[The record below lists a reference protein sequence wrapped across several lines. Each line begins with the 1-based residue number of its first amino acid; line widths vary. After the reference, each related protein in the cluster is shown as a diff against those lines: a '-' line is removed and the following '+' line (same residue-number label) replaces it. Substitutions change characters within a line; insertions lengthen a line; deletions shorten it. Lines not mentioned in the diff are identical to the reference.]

1 MTIRDEHM
9 KQEIRELTPLD
20 ADYPERLRNI
30 PNPPRTLYVR
40 GTLPP
45 DSMPTVAIIG
55 ARSASDYGLQ
65 VARSF
70 GRALAMQGVGI
81 VSGMAAGIDS
91 AGQWGAV
98 DAEAKTYAVFGCGLN
113 VCYPARNYL
122 LYDKILQYGGG
133 AISELPLDTPPIGSQ
148 FASRNR
154 IIAGLA
160 DAILVLEAR
169 ERSGTFITV
178 GDALDQGKQIFALPG
193 RVTDGLS
200 KGCHQLIRQGA
211 ELLTSPEDVL
221 EYLHLTHH
229 KEQCILEKDCSM
241 LNKKQKKVYDALEV
255 EAIHLD
261 QLIGKLSMSVQ
272 ELSEILLELEILG
285 FSDSPKLGFYRKR
298 L

>member
-1 MTIRDEHM
+1 MTVRDLHF

-30 PNPPRTLYVR
+30 PDPPRTLYVR
-40 GTLPP
+40 GSLPP
-45 DSMPTVAIIG
+45 DDRPTVAIIG

-70 GRALAMQGVGI
+70 GRALAMQGIGI
-81 VSGMAAGIDS
+81 ISGMAAGIDS

-113 VCYPARNYL
+113 VCYPARNFL
-122 LYDKILQYGGG
+122 LYDKILEYGGG
-133 AISELPLDTPPIGSQ
+133 AISELPLDAPPIGKQ

-160 DAILVLEAR
+160 DAVLVLEAR
-169 ERSGTFITV
+169 EKSGTFITV

-200 KGCHQLIRQGA
+200 KGCNQLIRQGA
-211 ELLTSPEDVL
+211 DILTSPEDVL
-221 EYLHLTHH
+221 EYLHLTYH
-229 KEQCILEKDCSM
+229 KEQQMLEKDVSM
-241 LNKKQKKVYDALEV
+241 LNPKQQRVYAALDV
-255 EAIHLD
+255 KAKHLD

-272 ELSEILLELEILG
+272 ELSSILLELEILG
-285 FSDSPKLGFYRKR
+285 FSESPKLGFYRR
-298 L
+298 RI

>member
-1 MTIRDEHM
+1 MTVRDLHF

-30 PNPPRTLYVR
+30 PDPPRTLYVR
-40 GTLPP
+40 GNLPP
-45 DSMPTVAIIG
+45 DDRPTVAIIG

-70 GRALAMQGVGI
+70 GRALAMQGIGI
-81 VSGMAAGIDS
+81 ISGMAAGIDS
-91 AGQWGAV
+91 AGQWGAI

-122 LYDKILQYGGG
+122 LYDKILEHGGG
-133 AISELPLDTPPIGSQ
+133 AISELPLDAPPIGKQ

-160 DAILVLEAR
+160 DAVLVLEAR
-169 ERSGTFITV
+169 EKSGTFITV

-200 KGCHQLIRQGA
+200 KGCNQLIRQGA
-211 ELLTSPEDVL
+211 DILTIPEDVL
-221 EYLHLTHH
+221 EYLHLTYH
-229 KEQCILEKDCSM
+229 KEQQILEKDASM
-241 LNKKQKKVYDALEV
+241 LNPKQQRVYAALDV
-255 EAIHLD
+255 EAKHLD
-261 QLIGKLSMSVQ
+261 QLIGKLAMSVQ
-272 ELSEILLELEILG
+272 ELSSILLELEILG
-285 FSDSPKLGFYRKR
+285 FCESPKLGFYRR
-298 L
+298 RI

>member
-1 MTIRDEHM
+1 MTVRDLHF

-30 PNPPRTLYVR
+30 PDPPRTLYVR
-40 GTLPP
+40 GSLPP
-45 DSMPTVAIIG
+45 DDRPTVAIIG

-70 GRALAMQGVGI
+70 GRALAMQGIGI
-81 VSGMAAGIDS
+81 ISGMAAGIDS

-113 VCYPARNYL
+113 VCYPARNFL
-122 LYDKILQYGGG
+122 LYDKILEYGGG
-133 AISELPLDTPPIGSQ
+133 AISELPLDAPPIGKQ

-160 DAILVLEAR
+160 DAVLVLEAR
-169 ERSGTFITV
+169 EKSGTFITV

-200 KGCHQLIRQGA
+200 KGCNQLIRQGA
-211 ELLTSPEDVL
+211 DILTSPEDVL
-221 EYLHLTHH
+221 EYLHLTYH
-229 KEQCILEKDCSM
+229 KEQQMLEKDVSM
-241 LNKKQKKVYDALEV
+241 LNPKQQRVYAVLDV
-255 EAIHLD
+255 EAKHLD
-261 QLIGKLSMSVQ
+261 QLIGKLAMSVQ
-272 ELSEILLELEILG
+272 ELSSILLELEILG
-285 FSDSPKLGFYRKR
+285 FCESPKLGFYRR
-298 L
+298 RI

>member
-1 MTIRDEHM
+1 MTVRDLHF

-30 PNPPRTLYVR
+30 PDPPRTLYVR
-40 GTLPP
+40 GSLPP
-45 DSMPTVAIIG
+45 DDRPTVAIIG

-70 GRALAMQGVGI
+70 GRALAMQGIGI
-81 VSGMAAGIDS
+81 ISGMAAGIDS

-122 LYDKILQYGGG
+122 LYDKILEYGGG
-133 AISELPLDTPPIGSQ
+133 AISELPLDAPPIGKQ

-160 DAILVLEAR
+160 DAVLVLEAR
-169 ERSGTFITV
+169 EKSGTFITV

-200 KGCHQLIRQGA
+200 KGCNQLIRQGA
-211 ELLTSPEDVL
+211 DILTSPEDVL
-221 EYLHLTHH
+221 EYLHLTYH
-229 KEQCILEKDCSM
+229 KEQQMFEKDVSM
-241 LNKKQKKVYDALEV
+241 LNPKQQRVYAALDV
-255 EAIHLD
+255 EAKHLD
-261 QLIGKLSMSVQ
+261 QLIGKLAMSVQ
-272 ELSEILLELEILG
+272 GLSSILLELEILG
-285 FSDSPKLGFYRKR
+285 FCESPKLGFYRR
-298 L
+298 RI

>member
-1 MTIRDEHM
+1 MTVRDLHF

-30 PNPPRTLYVR
+30 PDPPRTLYVR
-40 GTLPP
+40 GSLPP
-45 DSMPTVAIIG
+45 DDVPTVAIIG

-70 GRALAMQGVGI
+70 GRALAMQGIGI
-81 VSGMAAGIDS
+81 ISGMAAGIDS

-133 AISELPLDTPPIGSQ
+133 AISELPLDAPPIGKQ

-160 DAILVLEAR
+160 DAVLVLEAR
-169 ERSGTFITV
+169 EKSGTFITV

-200 KGCHQLIRQGA
+200 KGCNQLIRQGA
-211 ELLTSPEDVL
+211 DILTSPEDVL
-221 EYLHLTHH
+221 EYLHLAHH
-229 KEQCILEKDCSM
+229 KEQLMLEKDTSM
-241 LNKKQKKVYDALEV
+241 LNPKQQKVYAALDV
-255 EAIHLD
+255 EAKHLD
-261 QLIGKLSMSVQ
+261 QLIGKLAMSVQ
-272 ELSEILLELEILG
+272 ELSAILLELEILG
-285 FSDSPKLGFYRKR
+285 FTDSPKLGFYRR
-298 L
+298 RI

>member
-1 MTIRDEHM
+1 MTVHDEHM
-9 KQEIRELTPLD
+9 KQEIRELTLLD

-45 DSMPTVAIIG
+45 DSLPTVAIIG
-55 ARSASDYGLQ
+55 ARNASDYGLQ

-133 AISELPLDTPPIGSQ
+133 AISELPLDEPPLGAQ

-229 KEQCILEKDCSM
+229 KEQCIIEKDCSM

-255 EAIHLD
+255 EAMHLD

-285 FSDSPKLGFYRKR
+285 FSDSPKLGFYRR
-298 L
+298 RI

>member
-1 MTIRDEHM
+1 MTVRELHF

-30 PNPPRTLYVR
+30 PDPPRTLYVR
-40 GTLPP
+40 GSLPP
-45 DSMPTVAIIG
+45 DDRPTVAIIG

-70 GRALAMQGVGI
+70 GRALAMQGIGI
-81 VSGMAAGIDS
+81 ISGMAAGIDS
-91 AGQWGAV
+91 AGQWGAI

-122 LYDKILQYGGG
+122 LYDKILEYGGG
-133 AISELPLDTPPIGSQ
+133 AISELPLDAPPIGKQ

-160 DAILVLEAR
+160 DAVLVLEAR
-169 ERSGTFITV
+169 EKSGTFITV

-200 KGCHQLIRQGA
+200 KGCNQLIRQGA
-211 ELLTSPEDVL
+211 DILTSPEDVL
-221 EYLHLTHH
+221 EYLHLTYH
-229 KEQCILEKDCSM
+229 KEQQMLEKDASM
-241 LNKKQKKVYDALEV
+241 LNPKQQRVYAALDV
-255 EAIHLD
+255 EGKHLD
-261 QLIGKLSMSVQ
+261 QLIGKLAMSVQ
-272 ELSEILLELEILG
+272 ELSSILLELEILG
-285 FSDSPKLGFYRKR
+285 FCESPKLGFYRR
-298 L
+298 RI

>member
-1 MTIRDEHM
+1 MTVRDLHF

-30 PNPPRTLYVR
+30 PDPPRTLYVR
-40 GTLPP
+40 GSLPP
-45 DSMPTVAIIG
+45 DDRPTVAIIG

-70 GRALAMQGVGI
+70 GRALAMQGIGI
-81 VSGMAAGIDS
+81 ISGMAAGIDS

-113 VCYPARNYL
+113 VCYPARNFL
-122 LYDKILQYGGG
+122 LYDKILEYGGG
-133 AISELPLDTPPIGSQ
+133 AISELPLDAPPIGKQ

-160 DAILVLEAR
+160 DAVLVLEAR
-169 ERSGTFITV
+169 EKSGTFITV

-200 KGCHQLIRQGA
+200 KGCNQLIRQGA
-211 ELLTSPEDVL
+211 DILTSPEDVL
-221 EYLHLTHH
+221 EYLHLTYH
-229 KEQCILEKDCSM
+229 KEQQMLEKDVSM
-241 LNKKQKKVYDALEV
+241 LNPKQQRVYAALDV
-255 EAIHLD
+255 EAKHLD
-261 QLIGKLSMSVQ
+261 KLIGKLSMSVQ
-272 ELSEILLELEILG
+272 ELSSILLELEILG
-285 FSDSPKLGFYRKR
+285 FSESPKLGFYRR
-298 L
+298 RI

>member
-1 MTIRDEHM
+1 MTVRDLHF

-30 PNPPRTLYVR
+30 PDPPRTLYVR
-40 GTLPP
+40 GSLPP
-45 DSMPTVAIIG
+45 DDRPTVAIIG

-70 GRALAMQGVGI
+70 GRALAMQGIGI
-81 VSGMAAGIDS
+81 ISGMAAGIDS

-122 LYDKILQYGGG
+122 LYDKILEYGGG
-133 AISELPLDTPPIGSQ
+133 AISELPLDAPPIGKQ

-160 DAILVLEAR
+160 DAVLVLEAR
-169 ERSGTFITV
+169 EKSGTFITV

-200 KGCHQLIRQGA
+200 KGCNQLIRQGA
-211 ELLTSPEDVL
+211 DILTSPEDVL
-221 EYLHLTHH
+221 EYLHLTYH
-229 KEQCILEKDCSM
+229 KEQQMFEKDVSM
-241 LNKKQKKVYDALEV
+241 LNPKQQRVYAALDV
-255 EAIHLD
+255 EAKHLD
-261 QLIGKLSMSVQ
+261 QLIGKLAMSVQ
-272 ELSEILLELEILG
+272 ELSSILLELEILG
-285 FSDSPKLGFYRKR
+285 FCESPKLGFYRR
-298 L
+298 RI

>member
-1 MTIRDEHM
+1 MTVRDLHF

-30 PNPPRTLYVR
+30 SDPPRTLYVR
-40 GTLPP
+40 GSLPP
-45 DSMPTVAIIG
+45 DDRPTVAIIG

-70 GRALAMQGVGI
+70 GRALAMQGIGI
-81 VSGMAAGIDS
+81 ISGMAAGIDS

-122 LYDKILQYGGG
+122 LYDKILEYGGG
-133 AISELPLDTPPIGSQ
+133 AISELPLDAPPIGKQ

-160 DAILVLEAR
+160 DAVLVLEAR
-169 ERSGTFITV
+169 EKSGTFITV

-200 KGCHQLIRQGA
+200 KGCNQLIRQGA
-211 ELLTSPEDVL
+211 DILTSPEDVL
-221 EYLHLTHH
+221 EYLHLTYH
-229 KEQCILEKDCSM
+229 KEQQMLEKDVSM
-241 LNKKQKKVYDALEV
+241 LNPKQQRVYAALDV
-255 EAIHLD
+255 EAKHLD
-261 QLIGKLSMSVQ
+261 QLIGKLAMSVQ
-272 ELSEILLELEILG
+272 ELSSILLELEILG
-285 FSDSPKLGFYRKR
+285 FCESPKLGFYRR
-298 L
+298 RI

>member
-1 MTIRDEHM
+1 MTVRDLHF

-30 PNPPRTLYVR
+30 PDPPRTLYVR
-40 GTLPP
+40 GSLPP
-45 DSMPTVAIIG
+45 DDVPTVAIIG

-70 GRALAMQGVGI
+70 GRALAMQGIGI
-81 VSGMAAGIDS
+81 ISGMAAGIDS

-133 AISELPLDTPPIGSQ
+133 AISELPLDAPPIGKQ

-160 DAILVLEAR
+160 DAVLVLEAR
-169 ERSGTFITV
+169 EKSGTFITV
-178 GDALDQGKQIFALPG
+178 VDALDQGKQIFALPG

-200 KGCHQLIRQGA
+200 KGCNQLIRQGA
-211 ELLTSPEDVL
+211 DILTSPEDVL
-221 EYLHLTHH
+221 EYLHLAHH
-229 KEQCILEKDCSM
+229 KEQLMLEKDTSM
-241 LNKKQKKVYDALEV
+241 LNPKQQKVYAALDV
-255 EAIHLD
+255 EAKHLD
-261 QLIGKLSMSVQ
+261 QLIGKLAMSVQ
-272 ELSEILLELEILG
+272 ELSAILLELEILG
-285 FSDSPKLGFYRKR
+285 FSDSPKLGFYRR
-298 L
+298 RI

>member
-1 MTIRDEHM
+1 M
-9 KQEIRELTPLD
+9 RELTPLD
-20 ADYPERLRNI
+20 AEYPERLRNI

-133 AISELPLDTPPIGSQ
+133 AISELPLDAPPLGSQ

-200 KGCHQLIRQGA
+200 KGCNQLIRQGA
-211 ELLTSPEDVL
+211 ELLASPEDVL

-229 KEQCILEKDCSM
+229 KEQCMLEKDCSM

-255 EAIHLD
+255 EAVHLD

-272 ELSEILLELEILG
+272 ELSEILIELEILG
-285 FSDSPKLGFYRKR
+285 FSDSPKLGFYRRR